1 MKAVSLFS
9 GGLDSQLAVRLMQN
23 QGVIVTAINFSSP
36 FFGADERTKQAARQL
51 GIELLIKPVGE
62 EYFEQVLKN
71 PVYGYGKNLN
81 PCIDCH
87 GFMFR
92 MAGDLM
98 QDLGAS
104 FIVTGE
110 VLGQRP
116 MSQNRSALNAVNKL
130 SRYKGYIVRPLS
142 GSLLEAT
149 IPEKEGWIDRQK
161 LLDISGRG
169 RTRQMQL
176 AEEYGIQEYPSP
188 AGGCLLTEQN
198 YARRLKQIMNLI
210 DHPRPEDLDI
220 LRIGRHFY
228 LEEGLLL
235 AVGRNHSE
243 NERLETEARPADL
256 LIKVTERPGPV
267 GLLRPILPIDPARH
281 LAYAGSIVARY
292 SDAKNEKT
300 ARMKVYTTDGEVAD
314 TFEVTPLPQDQIPAT
329 V

>member
-9 GGLDSQLAVRLMQN
+9 GGLDSQLAVRLIQN
-23 QGVIVTAINFSSP
+23 QGISVTGINFSSP
-36 FFGADERTKQAARQL
+36 FFGADERTKRAAHQL
-51 GIELLIKPVGE
+51 GIGLRIEPVGE
-62 EYFEQVLKN
+62 EYFELVLKN
-71 PVYGYGKNLN
+71 PVYGYGKNMN

-92 MAGDLM
+92 KAGDLM
-98 QDLGAS
+98 QELGAS
-104 FIVTGE
+104 FIITGE

-116 MSQNRSALNAVNKL
+116 MSQNRSALNAVDKL
-130 SRYKGYIVRPLS
+130 SGYKGYIVRPLS
-142 GSLLEAT
+142 ARLLGAT
-149 IPEKEGWIDRQK
+149 IPEKEGWIDRQL

-176 AEEYGIQEYPSP
+176 AEDYGIQEYPSP

-210 DHPRPEDLDI
+210 DNPRPEELDI

-228 LEEGLLL
+228 LQEGLLL

-243 NERLETEARPADL
+243 NERLSELANSTDV
-256 LIKVTERPGPV
+256 LIKVTDRPGPL
-267 GLLRPILPIDPARH
+267 GLLRPILPIDPAHH
-281 LAYAGSIVARY
+281 LEYAGSIVARY

-300 ARMKVYTTDGEVAD
+300 ARIKCYTTDGEIIS
-314 TFEVTPLPQDQIPAT
+314 TLEVVPLSQDQIPAT

>member
-9 GGLDSQLAVRLMQN
+9 GGLDSQLAVKLIQN
-23 QGVIVTAINFSSP
+23 QGITVTAINFSSP
-36 FFGADERTKQAARQL
+36 FFGADERTKRAAQQL
-51 GIELLIKPVGE
+51 GIDLRVEPVGE
-62 EYFEQVLKN
+62 EYLDRVLKN
-71 PVYGYGKNLN
+71 PVYGYGKNMN

-87 GFMFR
+87 AFMFR
-92 MAGDLM
+92 KAGDLM
-98 QDLGAS
+98 QELDAS
-104 FIVTGE
+104 FIITGE

-116 MSQNRSALNAVNKL
+116 MSQNRSALNAVDKL
-130 SRYKGYIVRPLS
+130 SGYKGYIVRPLS
-142 GSLLEAT
+142 ARLLETT
-149 IPEKEGWIDRQK
+149 IPEKEGWIDRQL

-198 YARRLKQIMNLI
+198 YARRLKQILNLI
-210 DHPRPEDLDI
+210 DNPRPEELDI

-228 LEEGLLL
+228 LQEGVLL

-243 NERLETEARPADL
+243 NERLAAQASPADI
-256 LIKVTERPGPV
+256 LIKVTDRPGPI
-267 GLLRPILPIDPARH
+267 GLLRPILPIDPA
-281 LAYAGSIVARY
+281 ADFEYAGSIVARY

-300 ARMKVYTTDGEVAD
+300 ARVKFYTRNGEIITTLEVAP
-314 TFEVTPLPQDQIPAT
+314 VSPDQIPAT

>member
-23 QGVIVTAINFSSP
+23 QGVMVTAINFSSP
-36 FFGADERTKQAARQL
+36 FFGGDERTKRAARQL

-62 EYFEQVLKN
+62 EYFERVLKN

-92 MAGDLM
+92 TAGNLM
-98 QDLGAS
+98 KDLGAS

-116 MSQNRSALNAVNKL
+116 MSQNRSSLNAVDKL
-130 SRYKGYIVRPLS
+130 SGYKGYIVRPLS
-142 GSLLEAT
+142 GGLLQAT
-149 IPEKEGWIDRQK
+149 IPEKEGWIDRQL

-198 YARRLKQIMNLI
+198 YARRLKHIMNLI
-210 DHPRPEDLDI
+210 DHPCREDLDI

-243 NERLETEARPADL
+243 NERLETQAHSSDL
-256 LIKVTERPGPV
+256 LIKVTDRPGPV
-267 GLLRPILPIDPARH
+267 GLLRPILPIDSARY
-281 LAYAGSIVARY
+281 LLFAGSIVARY

-300 ARMKVYTTDGEVAD
+300 ARLKAYTTDGEVAN

>member
-23 QGVIVTAINFSSP
+23 QGVVVTAINFSSP
-36 FFGADERTKQAARQL
+36 FFGADERTKRAAHQL

-62 EYFEQVLKN
+62 EYLERVLRN

-92 MAGDLM
+92 KAGDLM
-98 QDLGAS
+98 HDLGAS

-116 MSQNRSALNAVNKL
+116 MSQNRSALNAVDKL
-130 SRYKGYIVRPLS
+130 SGYKGYIVRPLS
-142 GSLLEAT
+142 GRLLEAT
-149 IPEKEGWIDRQK
+149 IPEKEGWIDRQ
-161 LLDISGRG
+161 LMLDISGRG
-169 RTRQMQL
+169 RTRQMEL
-176 AEEYGIQEYPSP
+176 AEEFGIQEYPSP

-198 YARRLKQIMNLI
+198 YARRLKEILNLI
-210 DHPRPEDLDI
+210 EHPRPEDLDI
-220 LRIGRHFY
+220 LKIGRHFY
-228 LEEGLLL
+228 LEAGLLL

-243 NERLETEARPADL
+243 NARLEAQSRASDR
-256 LIKVTERPGPV
+256 LIKVTDRPGPV
-267 GLLRPILPIDPARH
+267 GLLRPILPIDPSPH
-281 LAYAGSIVARY
+281 LTYAGSIVARY

-300 ARMKVYTTDGEVAD
+300 APVKVYTKDGEITE
-314 TFEVTPLPQDQIPAT
+314 TFVVIPLPQDQIPAT